1 LFVISPIEVDNT
13 LKPIGGF
20 IMSLA
25 TVSIVGNLVRQP
37 EQMCFSSG
45 QKKTTIVVAVNG
57 LKNAKTD
64 EPSADFYKVE
74 SWGRLGELALEYLS
88 KGNQVTVCG
97 RLSFDHWTDK
107 LGRQRT
113 TPVIQANQV
122 AFPPRLKA
130 VPDSEMGG
138 GTISGDLDISEPH
151 MSLSAASKY
160 FSSDETAQIR
170 EEDEISDISK
180 ISRAP
185 VRRKVQT
192 A

>member
-1 LFVISPIEVDNT
+1 
-13 LKPIGGF
+13 
-20 IMSLA
+20 MSLA

-57 LKNAKTD
+57 PKNAKA
-64 EPSADFYKVE
+64 EEQSADFYKVE

-122 AFPPRLKA
+122 AFPQRLRA
-130 VPDSEMGG
+130 VSSSEMSC
-138 GTISGDLDISEPH
+138 GTISGDLDVSEPL
-151 MSLSAASKY
+151 MSMSEASAY
-160 FSSDETAQIR
+160 FSSEETAQIR
-170 EEDEISDISK
+170 EEGEVTDISK
-180 ISRAP
+180 SVSRDRAP
-185 VRRKVQT
+185 VRRKVQS

>member
-1 LFVISPIEVDNT
+1 
-13 LKPIGGF
+13 
-20 IMSLA
+20 MSLA

-57 LKNAKTD
+57 PKNAKTD

-88 KGNQVTVCG
+88 KGNQVTVSG

-122 AFPPRLKA
+122 AFPQRLKA
-130 VPDSEMGG
+130 VPDSEMSA
-138 GTISGDLDISEPH
+138 GTISGDLDVSEPH
-151 MSLSAASKY
+151 MSMSSSSY

-170 EEDEISDISK
+170 EESDVTDISK
-180 ISRAP
+180 ASIRDRGP
-185 VRRKVQT
+185 IRRKVQT

>member
-1 LFVISPIEVDNT
+1 
-13 LKPIGGF
+13 
-20 IMSLA
+20 MSLA

-37 EQMCFSSG
+37 EQMCFASG

-57 LKNAKTD
+57 PRNPKTD

-74 SWGRLGELALEYLS
+74 SWGRLGELALEFLS

-107 LGRQRT
+107 TGRQRT

-122 AFPPRLKA
+122 AFPPRLRA
-130 VPDSEMGG
+130 VANDETAG
-138 GTISGDLDISEPH
+138 GTISGELDLSDSSSHSSYLNDHEIAEIKEEE
-151 MSLSAASKY
+151 SAEMPKR
-160 FSSDETAQIR
+160 TAMHER
-170 EEDEISDISK
+170 S
-180 ISRAP
+180 AP
-185 VRRKVQT
+185 LRRKVQL